1 MTGLDPRGPLVFDTR
16 ALHLPRRPG
25 SMVTVRRT
33 VPAPGS
39 MGIAVAGVPEGSPIE
54 LDARLESVLEGVLV
68 TGVASMGVDAECA
81 RCLDPLHWDEDVDFS
96 ELFVY
101 PATDA
106 RGAVVEEPAGDDE
119 PTVVDDCIDLE
130 PLLRDAVVLSL
141 PMAPV
146 CRDDCAGLCPQCG
159 VRLDD
164 APGHGHQTTDP
175 RWSALAGLVDPDQQ

>member
-1 MTGLDPRGPLVFDTR
+1 
-16 ALHLPRRPG
+16 
-25 SMVTVRRT
+25 MVTVRRT
-33 VPAPGS
+33 VPAPGF
-39 MGIAVAGVPEGSPIE
+39 MGIAVARVPEGSPIE

-68 TGVASMGVDAECA
+68 TGVARLGVEAECA
-81 RCLDPLHWDEDVDFS
+81 RCLDPLHWDEEVDFS

-119 PTVVDDCIDLE
+119 PMVVDDCIDIE
-130 PLLRDAVVLSL
+130 SLLRDAVVLSL

-164 APGHGHQTTDP
+164 APGHGHQNTDP
-175 RWSALAGLVDPDQQ
+175 RWSALAGLLDPDQQ